1 MPIRGIRGAIN
12 LKRNSKEEIQKG
24 TQALLRA
31 MISENKIKTETIA
44 AAFFTATPDLMSDF
58 PAYAAR
64 DLGWTDVPMMCNQ
77 ELNVRGGMKRVI
89 RILLLLNT
97 PLSQKE
103 IRHQYLGETHCL
115 RPDLAKNSKPPTRK
129 KNSRR
134 NRSSTPRSAKE
145 KR

>member
-31 MISENKIKTETIA
+31 MVSENKIKTENIA
-44 AAFFTATPDLMSDF
+44 AAFFTATPDLTSDF

-64 DLGWTDVPMMCNQ
+64 DIGWTDVPMMCNQ

-115 RPDLAKNSKPPTRK
+115 RPDLAKNSKTPTRK

-145 KR
+145 KP

>member
-31 MISENKIKTETIA
+31 MVSENKIKTETIA

-115 RPDLAKNSKPPTRK
+115 RPDLARNSKPPTRK